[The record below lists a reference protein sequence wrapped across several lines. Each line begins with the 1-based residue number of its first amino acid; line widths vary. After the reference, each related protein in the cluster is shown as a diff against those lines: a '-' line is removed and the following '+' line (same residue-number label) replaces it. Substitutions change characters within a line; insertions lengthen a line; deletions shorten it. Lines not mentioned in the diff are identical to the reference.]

1 MWGLRERTAIHL
13 PSPSKAV
20 AEAMCANAFPVALF
34 DTGDNVLGGSAGDS
48 TFILH
53 ELLHQKAEG
62 WVVTISDPEAVHEAI
77 RLGLDGHFDLQVGGK
92 RDRLHGDPVRIRGTV
107 RSLHAGRYM
116 EPEVRHGGGRFHYLG
131 HSAVIEVEGSR
142 PDLQN
147 LLLLTTLRSHPNSI
161 HQIVSCGIYPE
172 RQKILVAKGTVA
184 PRAAYAPIAKS
195 IVLVDSPGAT
205 AVNPT
210 RFQYKRAR
218 PGLFGM

>member
-1 MWGLRERTAIHL
+1 
-13 PSPSKAV
+13 
-20 AEAMCANAFPVALF
+20 VALF

-48 TFILH
+48 TIILH
-53 ELLHQKAEG
+53 ELLVQKAEG
-62 WVVTISDPEAVHEAI
+62 WVVTISDPAAVHEAI
-77 RLGLDGHFDLQVGGK
+77 RVGLDGDFDLPVGGK
-92 RDRLHGDPVRIRGTV
+92 RDRLHGDPVRIRGIV

-116 EPEVRHGGGRFHYLG
+116 EPEVRHGGGRFHDLG

-184 PRAAYAPIAKS
+184 PRAAYAPIAKN
-195 IVLVDSPGAT
+195 IILVDSPGAT
-205 AVNPT
+205 AVNPA
-210 RFQYKRAR
+210 RFQYTRAR